1 MTDTSEPKQGFTSDR
16 TNQTEFAAALAAA
29 VDYRGDVTIVLDDE
43 SEEMGYLFD
52 LTGDMIDG
60 NVGFMTKEDTSPRR
74 LSTATI
80 KSITFSGR
88 DTAEGKSFDTWIK
101 KYVEKRVAG
110 QKASIECED
119 LDED

>member
-1 MTDTSEPKQGFTSDR
+1 MTETSQHKQGFTSDR
-16 TNQTEFAAALAAA
+16 SDENEFSAALAAA
-29 VDYRGDVTIVLDDE
+29 VDYRGDVTIMQE
-43 SEEMGYLFD
+43 NGTEEMGYLFD
-52 LTGDMIDG
+52 LTGDIADG

-74 LSTATI
+74 LATSTI

-101 KYVEKRVAG
+101 KYVEKKLAG

-119 LDED
+119 LDEE